1 MTSKEIKTRRNG
13 FVLVVVL
20 CTVIMLAGM
29 LFAFNTKS
37 RMTLRAIDDFEK
49 SQRALNCARAGLN
62 VAISAIA
69 DTAGVDTSKPLS
81 VFGSEQSVFDV
92 AGGTCSLTIVEE
104 SGKLNVNLLRNE
116 NGDLNRARIDQLL
129 RLIDLLNRENFDHSY
144 ISYSIVP
151 AIIDWI
157 DDDDQV
163 TYLPF
168 IKHEN
173 SGAESS
179 YYGQLTPPYTCKN
192 RPCDT
197 TEELLLVK
205 GVTMEVLN
213 QMRDYV
219 TVYGD
224 GKININYAPKRVI
237 ESLSEK
243 MDTTLAQVIIDRR
256 QLKLFDSIT
265 ELREIPG
272 MTDDVYS
279 TLAKTAAADHANQYF
294 YVTSNGKV
302 DHLDATITAMLGK
315 NVKAKSIELVLYKE
329 YQ

>member
-1 MTSKEIKTRRNG
+1 MTPKEGKTQQSG

-20 CTVIMLAGM
+20 CMVIMLAGM
-29 LFAFNTKS
+29 LFGFNAKS
-37 RMTLRAIDDFEK
+37 RMTLCTIDNFEK
-49 SQRALNCARAGLN
+49 SQKALNCARAGLN
-62 VAISAIA
+62 IAIA
-69 DTAGVDTSKPLS
+69 AIIEANSAHTSKTLPGFDS
-81 VFGSEQSVFDV
+81 KESVFDV

-104 SGKLNVNLLRNE
+104 SGKFNVNLLRNE
-116 NGDLNRARIDQLL
+116 NGDLNRTRIDQLL
-129 RLIDLLNRENFDHSY
+129 RLIDLLNRENFSHSY
-144 ISYSIVP
+144 ISYSVIP
-151 AIIDWI
+151 AIIDWT

-179 YYGQLTPPYTCKN
+179 YYRYLNPPYMCKN
-192 RPCDT
+192 RPFDT
-197 TEELLLVK
+197 TEELLFVK

-224 GKININYAPKRVI
+224 GKININYAPKCVI

-243 MDTTLAQVIIDRR
+243 MDAALAQMIIDRR
-256 QLKLFDSIT
+256 QLKLFDSAT
-265 ELREIPG
+265 ELREVPG
-272 MTDDVYS
+272 MTDEVYY
-279 TLAKTAAADHANQYF
+279 TIKKTITVDRANPYY

-302 DHLDATITAMLGK
+302 GQLASTIIAVLRENMET
-315 NVKAKSIELVLYKE
+315 KSIEVVLYKE
-329 YQ
+329 Y